1 MEENR
6 AEVKLNL
13 FTKLK
18 AHCARLGYWLWL
30 ALASVGTLAIIVLLA
45 TNKTVNGGRRYLYP
59 LIPFDG
65 RALLTLLVRRKKQS
79 DIHASNK
86 R

>member
-30 ALASVGTLAIIVLLA
+30 ALASVGTLAIIVYALFI
-45 TNKTVNGGRRYLYP
+45 KTP
-59 LIPFDG
+59 LM
-65 RALLTLLVRRKKQS
+65 
-79 DIHASNK
+79 
-86 R
+86 